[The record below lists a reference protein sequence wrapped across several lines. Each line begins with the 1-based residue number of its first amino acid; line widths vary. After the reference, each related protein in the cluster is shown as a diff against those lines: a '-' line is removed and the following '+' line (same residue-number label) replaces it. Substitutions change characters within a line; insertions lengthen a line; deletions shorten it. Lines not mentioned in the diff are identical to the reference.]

1 MSQDNLGSNYMN
13 ISGERDF
20 TDRPEFETDLNDIK
34 ESQLWAGGSLAVS
47 SVMSSD
53 YISNNT

>member
-1 MSQDNLGSNYMN
+1 MELSHDNLGSNYMN
-13 ISGERDF
+13 LSGERDF
-20 TDRPEFETDLNDIK
+20 TGRPEFETDLDDIK

-53 YISNNT
+53 

>member
-1 MSQDNLGSNYMN
+1 MDLSHDNLDNRYMN
-13 ISGERDF
+13 LSGERDF
-20 TDRPEFETDLNDIK
+20 TGRPEFETDLNVIK

-53 YISNNT
+53 